1 MPNNNEGIKTTVG
14 VQGDKQYKDALAQIS
29 RQLTVLNTDM
39 KASQSAFGG
48 QAETMAGMQDKL
60 EKLNEIY
67 EVQAKKV
74 ELIREQLEK
83 AKAEYG
89 DNSKQADELQIAL
102 NRATAQLN
110 STGNQIETT
119 KGGLETLAQAQQE
132 VGDETD
138 AASMT
143 LKEAEQALKDAGGGA
158 EDLADAAGD
167 AGDAA
172 GDVGDAAD
180 DAADGVGG
188 FGEALRNAAE
198 AAGGAFSA
206 GVEAVLGA
214 MAAVG
219 SAAVAALGE
228 AFGMA
233 QDAGKYAD
241 ELMTLSSQVGVD
253 TDTLQQWQYAS
264 AFVDTSVDTITGS
277 LTKLTKSMASA
288 QGGSKGTQEAFV
300 KLGVSWTDFDGQLRD
315 SEDVFWDAIDALG
328 QIENPTERDALAME
342 LFGKSAKEL
351 NPLIE
356 AGSRAVRDL
365 GREAQ
370 AMGTVFS
377 QENLEKMGAFDDAME
392 RFKATGTAL
401 KNSIGLVMIPAFQPL
416 VDAASESMGK
426 VAKALQEGVDP
437 TELEGLLDEVIN
449 TAMSALDEVLGLVE
463 RGLST
468 LSRLVTRAVT
478 HIAEALPGMLEVLLP
493 AAMELLEG
501 VTGAITDNVEPLATL
516 ATELVTGVAGFLV
529 ENIPALAEA
538 AGTLLDGLIDGII
551 EALPDLIPAAIEMIV
566 KLAEGL
572 IEGIPKLVEKLPEI
586 VTAIWEGL
594 KATDWAALGKELLNA
609 ILSGLGNVGQ
619 SVMDLLGVPEKTQQT
634 IIGAWNDFAGLV
646 SEGIQGVFGG
656 VVDFLGGLFDPPAE
670 GEQSAVSTLWNGFA
684 DLVGTGITGVLKA
697 VVDFFGSLFDP
708 PAEGEQA
715 ATKQEWGT
723 FAETVKGALETA
735 LKGAAELVSGIFTG
749 GKAAIEAFPWED
761 TGTKLGTLAGKFTG
775 FAADALSGVFDAGD
789 AAVAAFPWEDV
800 GTKIGTLAGQL
811 AGVAGDALSGVFTA
825 ADTAINEIDWDALGK
840 SVATLVDGVVGIDQN
855 ALAGVFTA
863 AETAI
868 TGIQWDELG
877 NQIAD
882 GLSRAWGLLAGVGDV
897 ALGLG
902 ESLVG
907 AGKQGVGALKD
918 WIASWRSD
926 ESVANEAGE
935 VGGKVITDLAAGVTE
950 QVPTLETTAEE
961 AADALLE
968 AIKGVL
974 TEKAL
979 KGIGLQLDEDLGK
992 GIEDGKGDVLVVITA
1007 LADDAFDELQR
1018 EVAGLGFDSIGYNMS
1033 AGIAQGVTDGSWMI
1047 ENAARSA
1054 ALTAYEAA
1062 AQALVIRSPS
1072 KKGDYLGEMFDMGFA
1087 GGLRDNADEIER
1099 AMDFLND
1106 VAVRGAEDVNVNPG
1120 GGWQARGSAQ
1130 GGFAE
1135 VDYDRIRSAFVEAIE
1150 ETGVGDMVMYMD
1162 REVVGQTLEPVTS
1175 RATRWRQSQSV
1186 KGRTARL
1193 VMG

>member
-14 VQGDKQYKDALAQIS
+14 VKGDKQYKDALAQIS

-60 EKLNEIY
+60 EKLNAIY
-67 EVQAKKV
+67 EAQAQKV

-102 NRATAQLN
+102 NRATAQMN
-110 STGNQIETT
+110 STGNQIEATEGDLD
-119 KGGLETLAQAQQE
+119 KLRDAQAAL
-132 VGDETD
+132 GDEVINGNT
-138 AASMT
+138 T
-143 LKEAEQALKDAGGGA
+143 LKEAEQAMKDAGSGA

-188 FGEALRNAAE
+188 FGKALMDAAGT
-198 AAGGAFSA
+198 AGGAFKA

-219 SAAVAALGE
+219 RAAAEALGE

-241 ELMTLSSQVGVD
+241 DLLTLSTQIGVD
-253 TDTLQQWQYAS
+253 TDRLQQWGYAS
-264 AFVDTSVDTITGS
+264 NFIDTSVETITGS
-277 LTKLTKSMASA
+277 LTKLTKNMASA
-288 QGGSKGTQEAFV
+288 QGGSESAQAAFTR
-300 KLGVSWTDFDGQLRD
+300 LGVSWTDFNGQLRD

-356 AGSRAVRDL
+356 AGSDAWRDM
-365 GREAQ
+365 GKEAE

-377 QENLEKMGAFDDAME
+377 KENLDKMGSFDDSMQ
-392 RFKATGTAL
+392 RMNATGQAL
-401 KNSIGLVMIPAFQPL
+401 ANSIGLVVIPAFQPL

-426 VAKALQEGVDP
+426 VAKALQEGASP
-437 TELEGLLDEVIN
+437 EEIETLLE
-449 TAMSALDEVLGLVE
+449 EVLGSFEAAIEDVGKMIEDSLPVITE
-463 RGLST
+463 VVGRVLGSLS
-468 LSRLVTRAVT
+468 
-478 HIAEALPGMLEVLLP
+478 EALPGLLEAILP
-493 AAMELLEG
+493 GVITLVEGIGNALAENAGPLAELAASVMTALAKALVAALPKIVEKIPEIFGGIWEALTGADWPGLGGEILGMVADGLSGFGQRVKELMTDGRDEAAKVDWDNVKANLEG
-501 VTGAITDNVEPLATL
+501 VAATL
-516 ATELVTGVAGFLV
+516 VNLA
-529 ENIPALAEA
+529 PAAAA
-538 AGTLLDGLIDGII
+538 AGLEGAYGLI
-551 EALPDLIPAAIEMIV
+551 
-566 KLAEGL
+566 
-572 IEGIPKLVEKLPEI
+572 
-586 VTAIWEGL
+586 
-594 KATDWAALGKELLNA
+594 
-609 ILSGLGNVGQ
+609 SGLNWQG
-619 SVMDLLGVPEKTQQT
+619 LGETV
-634 IIGAWNDFAGLV
+634 
-646 SEGIQGVFGG
+646 GG
-656 VVDFLGGLFDPPAE
+656 VV
-670 GEQSAVSTLWNGFA
+670 N
-684 DLVGTGITGVLKA
+684 VLT
-697 VVDFFGSLFDP
+697 D
-708 PAEGEQA
+708 
-715 ATKQEWGT
+715 
-723 FAETVKGALETA
+723 
-735 LKGAAELVSGIFTG
+735 
-749 GKAAIEAFPWED
+749 
-761 TGTKLGTLAGKFTG
+761 LAGEAIAAPLEAAYG
-775 FAADALSGVFDAGD
+775 FISG
-789 AAVAAFPWEDV
+789 
-800 GTKIGTLAGQL
+800 L
-811 AGVAGDALSGVFTA
+811 
-825 ADTAINEIDWDALGK
+825 DWSALGD
-840 SVATLVDGVVGIDQN
+840 T
-855 ALAGVFTA
+855 
-863 AETAI
+863 
-868 TGIQWDELG
+868 
-877 NQIAD
+877 IAD
-882 GLSRAWGLLAGVGDV
+882 GLSRGFGLLAGVGDV

-902 ESLVG
+902 ESVVG

-918 WIASWRSD
+918 WIASWRKD
-926 ESVANEAGE
+926 ESVANEASE
-935 VGGKVITDLAAGVTE
+935 VGAQVITDLAAGVTE

-979 KGIGLQLDEDLGK
+979 KGIGLQLDADLGK

-1007 LADDAFDELQR
+1007 MADDAFDALQR

-1062 AQALVIRSPS
+1062 SAALVINSPS

-1120 GGWQARGSAQ
+1120 GGWQARGAAQ
-1130 GGFAE
+1130 GALYE
-1135 VDYDRIRSAFVEAIE
+1135 PDYNRIRGIIVEAIE

-1193 VMG
+1193 MMG